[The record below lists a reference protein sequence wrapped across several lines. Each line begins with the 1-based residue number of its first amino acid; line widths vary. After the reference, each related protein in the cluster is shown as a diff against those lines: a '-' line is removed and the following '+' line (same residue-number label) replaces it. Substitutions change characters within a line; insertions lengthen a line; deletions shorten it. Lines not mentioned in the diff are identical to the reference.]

1 MITFAT
7 KQLNRKHKHASD
19 FGVTANNNGP
29 GREAFRLAMIAHVNA
44 STTQTVTAGYRGV
57 QGPATHYV
65 DVATGLNIV
74 ARQDGSFVTGMLMKQ
89 PQLRAWGVLDAIA
102 IAVRSVLVMIARYL
116 RT

>member
-57 QGPATHYV
+57 QGSTRRRRRPSRLAT
-65 DVATGLNIV
+65 VASKGL
-74 ARQDGSFVTGMLMKQ
+74 RLTTST
-89 PQLRAWGVLDAIA
+89 
-102 IAVRSVLVMIARYL
+102 
-116 RT
+116 

>member
-44 STTQTVTAGYRGV
+44 STTQTVTAGSPGRLVRDGDV
-57 QGPATHYV
+57 NEATPA
-65 DVATGLNIV
+65 
-74 ARQDGSFVTGMLMKQ
+74 
-89 PQLRAWGVLDAIA
+89 
-102 IAVRSVLVMIARYL
+102 
-116 RT
+116 